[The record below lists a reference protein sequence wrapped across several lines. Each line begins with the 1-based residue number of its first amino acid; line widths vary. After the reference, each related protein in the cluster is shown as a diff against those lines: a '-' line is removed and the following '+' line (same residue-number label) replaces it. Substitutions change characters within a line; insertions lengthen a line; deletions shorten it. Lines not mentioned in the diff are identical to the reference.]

1 MDTSEYNNLKFY
13 KNNGKTALDDP
24 VDDSGFSLKDY
35 IHPEE
40 SFSHS
45 SLDMVQSS
53 ANKDDPLCDA
63 IAEVYG
69 PPTKCQRIEFTDPL
83 AVASG
88 DVDPVLTSPT
98 PLPPKPLSND
108 SHMPTVPNPFADNL
122 SPPTTPVPPVNVSAS
137 TMDLDCDDNP
147 EEPIPTPTLA
157 DVAEQPE
164 ECSAEIFEDMTHHL
178 EQLAED
184 NLQDDLFEK
193 VTLHTWDNGILI
205 LEIEWKMS
213 ETSSS
218 PFTIMKRDYPYAVA
232 HYILNNS
239 VGTSDGRYALG
250 QYMRWAHGFLRQVNQ
265 TICHLH

>member
-13 KNNGKTALDDP
+13 KNNGKTTLDDP

-40 SFSHS
+40 SFNHS
-45 SLDMVQSS
+45 SLDMVKSS
-53 ANKDDPLCDA
+53 ADKDDPLHNA
-63 IAEVYG
+63 IAEVYS
-69 PPTKCQRIEFTDPL
+69 PPTKHQHIEFTDPS

-88 DVDPVLTSPT
+88 DVDPVLSSPM
-98 PLPPKPLSND
+98 PLPPKPLSTNPY
-108 SHMPTVPNPFADNL
+108 MPTVPNPFTDNL
-122 SPPTTPVPPVNVSAS
+122 SPPMTPAPPVNVSAS
-137 TMDLDCDDNP
+137 TLDLDCDDNP
-147 EEPIPTPTLA
+147 KEPIPTSTPA
-157 DVAEQPE
+157 DVAEQQE

-184 NLQDDLFEK
+184 NLPDDLFGK
-193 VTLHTWDNGILI
+193 VKSYTWDNGILI
-205 LEIEWKMS
+205 LDIEWKMG

-239 VGTSDGRYALG
+239 VGTSDGRYASG
-250 QYMRWAHGFLRQVNQ
+250 QSMR
-265 TICHLH
+265 